1 MAKPDGA
8 TSLGRNIY
16 LFKSKTNSTDC
27 IISAHGGFMA
37 ENSSFKVPDGLT
49 LYFYG
54 PHGAAL
60 LDPGTTT
67 FYGRMHEAES
77 VEVIRGG
84 QDCRNYLL
92 SKYQGAHAG
101 STGTE
106 TVETY
111 AQLSQKVSQTDTTRG
126 LLFNQMMKA
135 ASIDSPNTQRV
146 KQNMTELKNRLRG
159 ASILTIRN
167 RWDIVFGVPLSDAL
181 KALRKEAPSIREVH
195 CLFCRCAML
204 PDKVRDL
211 FGQTHAPDKGVSYRL

>member
-1 MAKPDGA
+1 VAKPEGA
-8 TSLGRNIY
+8 TSLGRNMY
-16 LFKSKTNSTDC
+16 LFKAKTNSADC

-37 ENSSFKVPDGLT
+37 ENRQFKVPDGLT

-67 FYGRMHEAES
+67 FYEKMHEAES

-84 QDCRNYLL
+84 QECRNYLL

-111 AQLSQKVSQTDTTRG
+111 GQLSQKVSSTDMKRG
-126 LLFNQMMKA
+126 GLFNQMMKA
-135 ASIDSPNTQRV
+135 ASLDSPNAQRV

-181 KALRKEAPSIREVH
+181 KALHKEMPSVREVH

-204 PDKVRDL
+204 PDKMRDFL
-211 FGQTHAPDKGVSYRL
+211 GQAHAPDKGVSYRI